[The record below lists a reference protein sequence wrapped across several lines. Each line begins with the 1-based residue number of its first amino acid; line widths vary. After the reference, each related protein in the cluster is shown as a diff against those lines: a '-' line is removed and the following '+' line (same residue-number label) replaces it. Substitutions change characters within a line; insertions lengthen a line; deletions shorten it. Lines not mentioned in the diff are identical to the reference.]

1 MKNVLFRSPFFVLTA
16 FFSFMACQ
24 QNTTE
29 KNRTNKYAFSAGLA
43 HEQKAF
49 AFQSE
54 GLMDSAFVHF
64 SEARKCYEKV
74 PDSARIV
81 YVLLTMGSIQ
91 YQYND
96 FAEMQTT
103 MVEALKYLGKDAPKA
118 YEPII
123 YNNLGMAYC
132 QLEDYPRAIE
142 SYEKTLSFSDVAV
155 HKLTARNNIGYTYI
169 SSGNYK
175 NAFDV
180 LQEVYASPNISDS
193 LSLKARVADNLGYCA
208 YKLEMPDGIKLLTEG
223 AAIRE
228 KIGDEF
234 GLITSKLHLGEALLE
249 DDKEKAIA
257 LVKEAEQLAAKTNSA
272 DDRLLALH
280 FLATNSPPALGQKFS
295 IRYFKI
301 SDSLQTVRRKA
312 RNYFAEV
319 KYNYKRE
326 RDQKLRA
333 QANEA
338 RLKLRQSELENARL
352 IWLIAAICVVFVA
365 AVVIFLIMRRN
376 KRIRWKA
383 AYDAEIRI
391 SNRMHDEMAN
401 DLHQTIVFA
410 EINDL
415 SEAQNRNRLL
425 DSLDTVYQRVRGIS
439 RENAAVD
446 QMDFAEK
453 LKELISYYGSPEQKI
468 LAKGMRDIAWTA
480 FSEKQKVAVHR
491 TIQELL
497 VNMKKHSKCA
507 TALLQFSSDGKN
519 LFIGYS
525 DNGVGVAGPPVS
537 KNGLSIMENR
547 IRDLNGTVTFDN
559 AGKGF
564 RVNIEFPI

>member
-1 MKNVLFRSPFFVLTA
+1 MKNVFFRSPFFVLTA
-16 FFSFMACQ
+16 FFPFIACQ
-24 QNTTE
+24 QTTTE
-29 KNRTNKYAFSAGLA
+29 KSKANTQAFSAGLA
-43 HEQKAF
+43 HEQSAF
-49 AFQSE
+49 AFQSK
-54 GLMDSAFVHF
+54 GMVDSAFAHF
-64 SEARKCYEKV
+64 SDARKSYEKV

-81 YVLLTMGSIQ
+81 YVLLNMGAIQ

-103 MVEALKYLGKDAPKA
+103 MVEALKYLGKEAPKA

-123 YNNLGMAYC
+123 HNNLGMAYC

-142 SYEKTLSFSDVAV
+142 SYEKTLSLSDVTV
-155 HKLTARNNIGYTYI
+155 HQLTAKNNIGYTYI
-169 SSGNYK
+169 SSGNYQK
-175 NAFDV
+175 AFDV
-180 LQEVYASPNISDS
+180 LQEVYASSNICDS

-208 YKLEMPDGIKLLTEG
+208 YKLGMPDGIKLLTEG
-223 AAIRE
+223 AKIRE

-234 GLITSKLHLGEALLE
+234 GLVTSKLHLGEAMLN
-249 DDKEKAIA
+249 DDREKAVA
-257 LVKEAEQLAAKTNSA
+257 LVEEAEQLAAKTSSP

-280 FLATNSPPALGQKFS
+280 FLATHSPPALGQKYS

-326 RDQKLRA
+326 RDQKLRS

-365 AVVIFLIMRRN
+365 AIVIFFIIRRN

-391 SNRMHDEMAN
+391 ANRMHDEMAN

-415 SEAQNRNRLL
+415 SETNNRNRLL
-425 DSLDTVYQRVRGIS
+425 DSLDVVYKRVRGIS

-446 QMDFAEK
+446 QIDFAEK
-453 LKELISYYGSPEQKI
+453 LKEIISYYSVSGQKV
-468 LAKGMRDIAWTA
+468 LAKGMRDIDWTKLN
-480 FSEKQKVAVHR
+480 EKQKVAVHR

-497 VNMKKHSKCA
+497 VNMKKHSKCT
-507 TALLQFSSDGKN
+507 TALLQFSSDGNK
-519 LFIGYS
+519 LSLAYS
-525 DNGVGVAGPPVS
+525 DNGVGAAVPVVS
-537 KNGLSIMENR
+537 KNGLAIMENR
-547 IRDLNGTVTFDN
+547 IADLGGTVTFDDG
-559 AGKGF
+559 GKGF
-564 RVNIEFPI
+564 RVNLEFPI